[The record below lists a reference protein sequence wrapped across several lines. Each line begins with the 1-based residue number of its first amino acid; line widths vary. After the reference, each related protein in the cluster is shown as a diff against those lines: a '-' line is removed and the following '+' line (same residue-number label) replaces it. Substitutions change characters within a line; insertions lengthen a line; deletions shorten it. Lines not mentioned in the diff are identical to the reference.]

1 LLLVLFDIAIATASI
16 VTIIAMLLLVHLKR
30 FQKPKVIA
38 LSQEKARL
46 PNRLITPVAA

>member
-16 VTIIAMLLLVHLKR
+16 VTIAMLLLVHLKR